1 MGGGGVTGRA
11 ATGAAGIAGWA
22 TFGGAWEVIVG
33 TTVVLVETGLFPPAG
48 TSTITEH
55 FGQRAFFPAYLA
67 STLNFAVQA
76 GQRHKTSDI
85 LRAFCKEC

>member
-1 MGGGGVTGRA
+1 M
-11 ATGAAGIAGWA
+11 
-22 TFGGAWEVIVG
+22 VG
-33 TTVVLVETGLFPPAG
+33 TTVVLVETGLPAEG

-55 FGQRAFFPAYLA
+55 LGQRAFLPAYLE

-85 LRAFCKEC
+85 TESLFAGSVVR